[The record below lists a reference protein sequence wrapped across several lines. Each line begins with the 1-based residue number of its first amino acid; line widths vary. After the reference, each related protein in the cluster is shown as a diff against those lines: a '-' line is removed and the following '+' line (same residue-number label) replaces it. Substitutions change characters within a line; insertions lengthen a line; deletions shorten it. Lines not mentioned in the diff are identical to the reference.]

1 MIDEKTIT
9 AGTKALASM
18 NELGELGLTI
28 FFVLIIL
35 GITFIFLKLFL
46 TDMKKV
52 IENNTSAMND
62 LTKSIEVQLRNMER
76 KQQEMH
82 EDIKDILHYHTYKQP
97 YMKQY
102 NVANKNNYE
111 RFYNNEE
118 NDYNP
123 L

>member
-18 NELGELGLTI
+18 NELGELGLTNFCI
-28 FFVLIIL
+28 NN
-35 GITFIFLKLFL
+35 TRNNFIFKTIL

-82 EDIKDILHYHTYKQP
+82 EDIKDILHYHTYKQA
-97 YMKQY
+97 
-102 NVANKNNYE
+102 VYE
-111 RFYNNEE
+111 TI
-118 NDYNP
+118 
-123 L
+123 